1 MRKSIATLVM
11 MLCAVAL
18 VAQPNKNKPQ
28 KERKKTKNEQVA
40 TAAPKEVEPNAVVK
54 LYPNGAP
61 DSNGITEPEK
71 NHGWGYTNVV
81 EAELFIY
88 QADPAKATGQAVVIC
103 PGGAYQFEAFSNE
116 GHSVARWMVARG
128 ITAAVLKYR
137 LPNAHPD
144 IPINDALKAI
154 EYVRSHAT
162 ELNVNPEEVGVAGF
176 SAGGHLA
183 ASASTRFNSAANRPD
198 FSILV
203 YPVITL
209 TRPTHGGSRDALL
222 GKGASEELIKEYSCE
237 NNVSAQTPPTFLVH
251 CNDDGVVNIAN
262 PLMYAESLRAH
273 KVPHTM
279 HIYPDGGHGWGF
291 LEGPGRLDKWRAE
304 FYTSLQNWLNVI
316 NK

>member
-1 MRKSIATLVM
+1 MKKLFATLVM
-11 MLCAVAL
+11 VLCAASL
-18 VAQPNKNKPQ
+18 MAQPT
-28 KERKKTKNEQVA
+28 ERKKRNERKKNQTEQTTPA
-40 TAAPKEVEPNAVVK
+40 EMQPSAVVK

-88 QADPAKATGQAVVIC
+88 QADPATATGQAVVVC

-116 GHSVARWMVARG
+116 GHSVARWMATRG
-128 ITAAVLKYR
+128 ITAVVLKYR

-154 EYVRSHAT
+154 EYVRTHAA
-162 ELNVNPEEVGVAGF
+162 ELNVNPQEVGVAGF

-183 ASASTRFNSAANRPD
+183 ASASTRFTSEANRPD

-203 YPVITL
+203 YPVITMGQL
-209 TRPTHGGSRDALL
+209 THAGSRDALL
-222 GKGASEELIKEYSCE
+222 GKGASEELVKEYSCE

-262 PLMYAESLRAH
+262 SLMYAERLRAC
-273 KVPHTM
+273 KVAHTL
-279 HIYPDGGHGWGF
+279 HVYPNGGHGWGF